1 LARIIKKGLLI
12 ISALLLLPVFAL
24 DLPGT
29 LTGKEVYGAAGIQE
43 DYNKETLFK
52 YINGGADVYINAGF
66 VKCSA
71 RKYVEKKS
79 KLELVVN
86 VYDMGTLLQAFGL
99 FRELHGRSEIISG
112 VGVEASSS
120 MRRFCFWKDLYYV
133 EVVDKS
139 KTLADVS
146 VLRNCAQATAKL
158 ITEEAVMPYELSW
171 FPEPQKIKESERF
184 HKTGFLGRK
193 FLKDVFSCEYRVGDN
208 IFRLFIVLP
217 SYGTNTSEMLKQ
229 LQKAYPD
236 QKKFSSAS
244 RLKGMSGIYTDEI
257 MAVSRGNLLIGV
269 VGPDDEMYKAAL
281 IENSLKKVTVL

>member
-133 EVVDKS
+133 EVVD
-139 KTLADVS
+139 T
-146 VLRNCAQATAKL
+146 
-158 ITEEAVMPYELSW
+158 YELSW

-281 IENSLKKVTVL
+281 IENSLKKVTGL